1 MAFNSIVKEREVI
14 FINPNI
20 SKAGKMTRFNS
31 DTARIAGR
39 KGGKAK
45 AEKEK
50 RLADFGET
58 MSAILTSGDLT
69 LDDGTKCDPVT
80 AICLRMIEKVLD
92 DGDVPAFK
100 AIIELMEKQN
110 SKAKDVED
118 DKILAFYI
126 EAMRRSEEDLVD

>member
-1 MAFNSIVKEREVI
+1 VI

-20 SKAGKMTRFNS
+20 SEAGKMTRFNS
-31 DTARIAGR
+31 ETARRAGR

-58 MSAILTSGDLT
+58 MNAILTSGDLT

-80 AICLRMIEKVLD
+80 AICLRMIEKVID

-100 AIIELMEKQN
+100 AIIELTEKHNGKTASNDDDNVLLFIESMRRNEEKQ
-110 SKAKDVED
+110 K
-118 DKILAFYI
+118 
-126 EAMRRSEEDLVD
+126 

>member
-1 MAFNSIVKEREVI
+1 MVFNSIVKEREVI

-20 SKAGKMTRFNS
+20 SEAGKMTRFNS

-58 MSAILTSGDLT
+58 MNAILTSGDLT

-100 AIIELMEKQN
+100 AIIELMEKHN
-110 SKAKDVED
+110 DKTASND
-118 DKILAFYI
+118 DDNVLLFI
-126 EAMRRSEEDLVD
+126 ESMRRNEEKQK